1 MKTKIG
7 MLLIAMCMSAMAFA
21 QKPVEK
27 TRVKKNF
34 TPEQIA
40 QKRTDIMK
48 IRLQLNDEQT
58 AKIYTWNL
66 QQIREK
72 EKIEHQ
78 KRMEQRKA
86 QEAEFI
92 SILTPSQKAAYDQ
105 WKQEQKKEMRKKNL
119 NKRLHPQKNLPQK

>member
-7 MLLIAMCMSAMAFA
+7 MLLIAMCMSAIAFA

-48 IRLQLNDEQT
+48 IRLQLNGKDLYLESAT
-58 AKIYTWNL
+58 DKRTNSTKGK
-66 QQIREK
+66 REN
-72 EKIEHQ
+72 
-78 KRMEQRKA
+78 R
-86 QEAEFI
+86 
-92 SILTPSQKAAYDQ
+92 TPKTYGTTKSTRSRVYFDPYPFSKSC
-105 WKQEQKKEMRKKNL
+105 L
-119 NKRLHPQKNLPQK
+119 

>member
-21 QKPVEK
+21 QKPIEK

-48 IRLQLNDEQT
+48 IRLQLDDEQT

-66 QQIREK
+66 QQIK
-72 EKIEHQ
+72 E
-78 KRMEQRKA
+78 
-86 QEAEFI
+86 
-92 SILTPSQKAAYDQ
+92 
-105 WKQEQKKEMRKKNL
+105 
-119 NKRLHPQKNLPQK
+119 

>member
-1 MKTKIG
+1 M
-7 MLLIAMCMSAMAFA
+7 
-21 QKPVEK
+21 
-27 TRVKKNF
+27 RVM
-34 TPEQIA
+34 
-40 QKRTDIMK
+40 DIMK
-48 IRLQLNDEQT
+48 IRLQLDDEQT

-66 QQIREK
+66 QQIKEQIAQKEK
-72 EKIEHQ
+72 EKIERQ